1 MRKSRFLTILLT
13 LFFFVSSAIAANAAP
28 KDNTQNPD
36 AGVSSASVEQLGDAA
51 RQAVEPLTR
60 EEMLSAIPMPIPVVA
75 SDAIAKSDSSAAE
88 SRKSEN
94 PETATLPI
102 GPATTGDFQTQ
113 ANYTGKI
120 GKVFVRSKSGGVVF
134 TCSGSAINNAGK
146 NMVLTAGHC
155 VYGGGNFYIGANY
168 NWFFV
173 PGYQNGNAPYGQWQA
188 KTIATNNAWINKSNF
203 NFDVGIALMFPL
215 NNTQLV
221 TRVGGLGL
229 QWGLPAIGDRTAIG
243 YPAEGRFNGENQY
256 FCFGKTRAYDT
267 GQVEMSCDMTRGSS
281 GGPWI
286 IGLNVSDGIANG
298 AVSNIDRIV
307 NPTVSRSA
315 YFSSTSIGTL
325 WNNYQGG

>member
-221 TRVGGLGL
+221 TRGLFKT
-229 QWGLPAIGDRTAIG
+229 LP
-243 YPAEGRFNGENQY
+243 
-256 FCFGKTRAYDT
+256 
-267 GQVEMSCDMTRGSS
+267 VE
-281 GGPWI
+281 
-286 IGLNVSDGIANG
+286 
-298 AVSNIDRIV
+298 
-307 NPTVSRSA
+307 
-315 YFSSTSIGTL
+315 F
-325 WNNYQGG
+325 